1 MHEHDNILLTEAVER
16 YISGE
21 MTPDERLHFE
31 NLRKADSE
39 IDQMVVTHT
48 LFMQRM
54 NRYNEWQKF
63 HASLNEI
70 HTDLAAQGKIDSP
83 ALKGKA
89 KLAYLY
95 NRYKRVASIAA
106 SIAGLTALMV
116 SAILWSVTPKTHNAQ
131 QLETLSL
138 KFSSL
143 ENKSRKQAEEINNL
157 KNNQSADSK
166 TPEITYSS
174 GGTGFIIDSK
184 GLLVTNAHV
193 IQNAANVAVAS
204 NTGVEYFAEVIYTDP
219 VRDIALLKI
228 TDKDFK
234 PLPPIPYGF
243 SRKMADLAEPVFTLG
258 YPREDE
264 EISYNQ
270 GYLSA
275 KTGFNGD
282 TLSCQIQISA
292 NRGNS
297 GSPILNNAGDV
308 IGVLN
313 GRQKDQE
320 GVAFFIRSKNL
331 YNILNEVKNK
341 EKNDSIIQNVKLNT
355 KSSIASLNRTQ
366 QTKKIQD
373 YVFVVKVN

>member
-21 MTPDERLHFE
+21 MSPDERLHFE

-39 IDQMVVTHT
+39 IDQLVVTHT

-54 NRYNEWQKF
+54 NRYHEWQKF
-63 HASLNEI
+63 HTSLNEI
-70 HTDLAAQGKIDSP
+70 HTDLATQGKIDSP

-89 KLAYLY
+89 RLAYLY

-106 SIAGLTALMV
+106 SIAGLTALLV
-116 SAILWSVTPKTHNAQ
+116 SAILWSVTPKSHNVRIE
-131 QLETLSL
+131 QLSKNL
-138 KFSSL
+138 SSL

-157 KNNQSADSK
+157 KNSHGADAK

-174 GGTGFIIDSK
+174 GGTGFIIDNK

-193 IQNAANVAVAS
+193 IQNAQNVAVAS
-204 NTGVEYFAEVIYTDP
+204 STGVEYFAEVVYADP

-234 PLPPIPYGF
+234 PLPPVPYGF

-264 EISYNQ
+264 NIVYNQ

-297 GSPILNNAGDV
+297 GSPILDDEGDV

-320 GVAFFIRSKNL
+320 GVAFFIRSRNL
-331 YNILNEVKNK
+331 YNILNEVKEK
-341 EKNDSIIQNVKLNT
+341 EKTDSSIQNVKLNT
-355 KSSIASLNRTQ
+355 RSSITNLNRTQ
-366 QTKKIQD
+366 KTKKIQD
-373 YVFVVKVN
+373 YVFMVKVN

>member
-70 HTDLAAQGKIDSP
+70 HTDLTAQGKIDSP

-116 SAILWSVTPKTHNAQ
+116 SAILWSVTPKAHNAQ
-131 QLETLSL
+131 IENLSK
-138 KFSSL
+138 KFNSL
-143 ENKSRKQAEEINNL
+143 ENKSRKQAEEINDL
-157 KNNQSADSK
+157 KNRSTDPK

-174 GGTGFIIDSK
+174 SGTSFMIDNK

-193 IQNAANVAVAS
+193 IQNAQNVAVAS
-204 NTGVEYFAEVIYTDP
+204 NTGVEYFAEVVYTDP

-234 PLPPIPYGF
+234 PLPPVPYGF

-264 EISYNQ
+264 NIVYNQ

-275 KTGFNGD
+275 RTGFNGD

-297 GSPILNNAGDV
+297 GSPILNSEGEV

-341 EKNDSIIQNVKLNT
+341 EKNDSTIQNVKLNT
-355 KSSIASLNRTQ
+355 KSSIATLNRTQ

>member
-1 MHEHDNILLTEAVER
+1 MQEHDNILLTEAVER

-70 HTDLAAQGKIDSP
+70 HTDLTAQGKIDSP

-89 KLAYLY
+89 KLAYLF

-106 SIAGLTALMV
+106 SIAGLTALLV
-116 SAILWSVTPKTHNAQ
+116 SAILWSVTPKNHIAQ
-131 QLETLSL
+131 IETLSK
-138 KFSSL
+138 KFNSL
-143 ENKSRKQAEEINNL
+143 ENKSRKQAEEINDL
-157 KNNQSADSK
+157 KNRSTDSK

-174 GGTGFIIDSK
+174 SGTSFMIDNR

-193 IQNAANVAVAS
+193 IQNAQNVAVAS
-204 NTGVEYFAEVIYTDP
+204 STGVEYFAEVVYTDP

-234 PLPPIPYGF
+234 PLPPVPYGF
-243 SRKMADLAEPVFTLG
+243 SRKMSDLAEPVFTMG

-264 EISYNQ
+264 NIVYNQ

-297 GSPILNNAGDV
+297 GSPILNDEGDV

-331 YNILNEVKNK
+331 YNMLNEVKNK
-341 EKNDSIIQNVKLNT
+341 EKNDSIIQNAKLTT
-355 KSSIASLNRTQ
+355 KSSIANLNRTQ

>member
-1 MHEHDNILLTEAVER
+1 MHEHDNIMLTEAVER

-21 MTPDERLHFE
+21 MSPDERLHFE
-31 NLRKADSE
+31 NLRKADAE

-63 HASLNEI
+63 QASLNEI
-70 HTDLAAQGKIDSP
+70 HTNLATQGKIDSP

-89 KLAYLY
+89 KLVYLY

-106 SIAGLTALMV
+106 SIAGLTALLV
-116 SAILWSVTPKTHNAQ
+116 SAILWSVTPKTQSAKLDLLNRSIN
-131 QLETLSL
+131 TL
-138 KFSSL
+138 KTT
-143 ENKSRKQAEEINNL
+143 SRQQAEQINLL
-157 KNNQSADSK
+157 KNNQTTEVK

-193 IQNAANVAVAS
+193 IQNAQNIAVAS
-204 NTGVEYFAEVIYTDP
+204 STGTEYFAKVVYLDP

-234 PLPPIPYGF
+234 PLPPVPYGF
-243 SRKMADLAEPVFTLG
+243 TRKMADLAEPVFTLG
-258 YPREDE
+258 YPRED
-264 EISYNQ
+264 IVYNQ

-282 TLSCQIQISA
+282 TLSCQIEIAA

-297 GSPILNNAGDV
+297 GSPILNNEGDV
-308 IGVLN
+308 IGILN

-320 GVAFFIRSKNL
+320 GVAFFIRSRNL
-331 YNILNEVKNK
+331 YNVLNEVRGK
-341 EKNDSIIQNVKLNT
+341 EKTDSSIQNIKLNT
-355 KSSIASLNRTQ
+355 RSSIANLNRTQ
-366 QTKKIQD
+366 QAKKIQD
-373 YVFVVKVN
+373 YVFMVKVN